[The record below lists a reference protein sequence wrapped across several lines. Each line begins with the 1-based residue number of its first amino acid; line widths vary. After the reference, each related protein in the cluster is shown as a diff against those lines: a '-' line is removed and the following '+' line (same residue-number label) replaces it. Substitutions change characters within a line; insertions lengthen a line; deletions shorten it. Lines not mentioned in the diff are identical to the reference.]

1 MVKYGVPFS
10 IKGLEVFLAV
20 CRGNGIASAA
30 REFGLSQPSVSQR
43 IAELE
48 KSLGVEL
55 FDRSRRPLSLTPAGI
70 VLQRRAEELVS
81 DASGITSLL
90 LKVGKVKIPSLRVGM
105 VDSLGKALSASLY
118 RFLADKCEQGSIF
131 AGPTS
136 THTDALLVRKLD
148 VFIGPSQLNEL
159 ERLERW
165 PVVEE
170 PFILVLPRSVS
181 TPSDIPELNEIA
193 QRLTLLRYSARSTIG
208 AEIDI
213 HCRRLQLSIP
223 KKVEFDTAEQVA
235 LALSCGDAWAITTP
249 FCVFQGQLDPAR
261 FHFARFPDVGFRRH
275 LALIARARELGAIP
289 EQLAAHARQAI
300 TEQMAPFVAENMNW
314 LEVSDSDAGVKIRAR
329 PMPTA

>member
-105 VDSLGKALSASLY
+105 FDSLGKALSA
-118 RFLADKCEQGSIF
+118 
-131 AGPTS
+131 
-136 THTDALLVRKLD
+136 
-148 VFIGPSQLNEL
+148 
-159 ERLERW
+159 
-165 PVVEE
+165 
-170 PFILVLPRSVS
+170 
-181 TPSDIPELNEIA
+181 
-193 QRLTLLRYSARSTIG
+193 
-208 AEIDI
+208 
-213 HCRRLQLSIP
+213 
-223 KKVEFDTAEQVA
+223 
-235 LALSCGDAWAITTP
+235 
-249 FCVFQGQLDPAR
+249 
-261 FHFARFPDVGFRRH
+261 
-275 LALIARARELGAIP
+275 
-289 EQLAAHARQAI
+289 
-300 TEQMAPFVAENMNW
+300 
-314 LEVSDSDAGVKIRAR
+314 
-329 PMPTA
+329 

>member
-193 QRLTLLRYSARSTIG
+193 QRLTLLVQCAIHDRRGDRYPLQEASAQHSQEG
-208 AEIDI
+208 
-213 HCRRLQLSIP
+213 
-223 KKVEFDTAEQVA
+223 
-235 LALSCGDAWAITTP
+235 
-249 FCVFQGQLDPAR
+249 
-261 FHFARFPDVGFRRH
+261 
-275 LALIARARELGAIP
+275 
-289 EQLAAHARQAI
+289 
-300 TEQMAPFVAENMNW
+300 
-314 LEVSDSDAGVKIRAR
+314 
-329 PMPTA
+329 